1 MIYVI
6 YLTFFSKLTAYKEV
20 IKHLTVLF
28 LILGNPDKI
37 VSYRGIAFTSC
48 EFSDF
53 LNSKNIKHRFIAVAA
68 PWANG
73 PKE

>member
-1 MIYVI
+1 M
-6 YLTFFSKLTAYKEV
+6 TFFSKLTAYKEV